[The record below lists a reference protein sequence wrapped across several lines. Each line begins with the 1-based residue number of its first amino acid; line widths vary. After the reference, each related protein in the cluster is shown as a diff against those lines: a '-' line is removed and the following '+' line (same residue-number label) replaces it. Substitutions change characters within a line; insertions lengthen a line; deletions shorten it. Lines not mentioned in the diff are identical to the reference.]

1 MAHHGLELR
10 SRCHGRPRNA
20 DLLPEHV
27 SDLHGPARAG
37 RRTIGHQPAQAGQA
51 AQALSPGRLAHAIEN
66 QVHSPARRMF
76 LHALCEV
83 RLEAVEDD
91 IGAELPHATDV
102 LGPTRHRQHARPEQ
116 TGDLNGRGGDPTR
129 CSRNEQRLA
138 ILEPTPGLQRPPG
151 RLVRQGCGSRDS
163 KFQVIRDPVEIPR
176 RDPNPFRGP
185 AGHVLPEDLEV
196 QA

>member
-1 MAHHGLELR
+1 MRWIDCEWLSDVSFARETRSGLLTAFVAVNIR
-10 SRCHGRPRNA
+10 
-20 DLLPEHV
+20 
-27 SDLHGPARAG
+27 
-37 RRTIGHQPAQAGQA
+37 
-51 AQALSPGRLAHAIEN
+51 
-66 QVHSPARRMF
+66 F
-76 LHALCEV
+76 
-83 RLEAVEDD
+83 EAVEDD